1 MREIRE
7 ATTMIMLIKERLLGK
22 SGRDVATVKVALKG
36 KEDTKMKRVATSF
49 CAFMLSVAC
58 AGVVYAQAPAA
69 STSTAVDPALI
80 AQLEQRASQDIADGR
95 NGNKN
100 NPAFARKA
108 YEVNQLVDRLKRGE
122 NVSPAEIDEAMEP
135 AHVW

>member
-1 MREIRE
+1 MV
-7 ATTMIMLIKERLLGK
+7 TLITEWLVGK
-22 SGRDVATVKVALKG
+22 SGRDCATLKVARKG
-36 KEDTKMKRVATSF
+36 KEVTEMKRVATSF

-58 AGVVYAQAPAA
+58 AGVVHAQPAA
-69 STSTAVDPALI
+69 TSSTAVDPALI